1 MTHMTTKGLAVLTL
15 ATIPALAGAAGGK
28 LPALEVRTVPRVA
41 FSPVS
46 VLVVAELRGGEDVE
60 ELYCPEI
67 EWDFDDGTKS
77 LHEADCE
84 PYEAGAAIERR
95 YSIEHHYK
103 RAGNYDIKVT
113 LRRSNRT
120 VMKASGRLTVR
131 PGASD
136 PSDVPEF

>member
-1 MTHMTTKGLAVLTL
+1 MTTKGLAILAL
-15 ATIPALAGAAGGK
+15 ATIPTLAGAADGK

-46 VLVVAELRGGEDVE
+46 VLVVAELRGGDDLE

-77 LHEADCE
+77 LHEADCP

-95 YSIEHHYK
+95 YSIEHLYK
-103 RAGNYDIKVT
+103 RAGNYEIKVT

-120 VMKASGRLTVR
+120 VMKATGRLNVR

-136 PSDVPEF
+136 PTEVRDF